1 LTALPSLCFNKD
13 ILPGREQGDRKDVR
27 RAKGKAG
34 RRDKAGATATRKRSS
49 TLSAAAI
56 CPASFQK
63 EDNMKGKLICKLGVL
78 STILSFLL
86 VIPALGQVT
95 EDLGK
100 KLCEFKAKTL
110 KELKIAPDKEKALLA
125 SEEKCVTEREKIIAD
140 LKKSKEDLQAALAAP
155 SPDEAK
161 VKGLVNAFIAAQAK
175 LFNSFSNELKEE
187 MAFMSPLQQGKY
199 LMAMERWRQDVCLP
213 VH

>member
-1 LTALPSLCFNKD
+1 MCGGVKARQGVRIRQAPLP
-13 ILPGREQGDRKDVR
+13 P
-27 RAKGKAG
+27 
-34 RRDKAGATATRKRSS
+34 ATFQTRSVQQ
-49 TLSAAAI
+49 LYAQ
-56 CPASFQK
+56 SFQK
-63 EDNMKGKLICKLGVL
+63 EDKMKGKLIFKLGAL

-86 VIPALGQVT
+86 VIPALGQVN

-125 SEEKCVTEREKIIAD
+125 GEEKCVATRQKIIGD

-161 VKGLVNAFIAAQAK
+161 IKGLVDAFIAAQLN
-175 LFNSFSNELKEE
+175 LFNSFRDELNEE
-187 MAFMSPLQQGKY
+187 MAQLSPLQQGKY

>member
-1 LTALPSLCFNKD
+1 
-13 ILPGREQGDRKDVR
+13 
-27 RAKGKAG
+27 
-34 RRDKAGATATRKRSS
+34 
-49 TLSAAAI
+49 
-56 CPASFQK
+56 
-63 EDNMKGKLICKLGVL
+63 MKGKLIFKLAAL

-86 VIPALGQVT
+86 VIPALGQLN

-100 KLCEFKAKTL
+100 KLCAFKTQTL
-110 KELKIAPDKEKALLA
+110 KDLQIAPDKEKKLA
-125 SEEKCVTEREKIIAD
+125 AVEEKCVVEREKIIAD

-161 VKGLVNAFIAAQAK
+161 VKGLVTAFTGAQHK
-175 LFNSFSNELKEE
+175 LFTSFKNEMDEE
-187 MAFMSPLQQGKY
+187 LAQMTPVQQGKY

>member
-1 LTALPSLCFNKD
+1 LR
-13 ILPGREQGDRKDVR
+13 GG
-27 RAKGKAG
+27 KGKAG
-34 RRDKAGATATRKRSS
+34 RQDKAGATATSILLS

-63 EDNMKGKLICKLGVL
+63 EDKMKGKLIFKLGAL

-86 VIPALGQVT
+86 VIPALGQVS

-110 KELKIAPDKEKALLA
+110 KELKITPDKEKALLA
-125 SEEKCVTEREKIIAD
+125 LEEKCVTEREKIIGD
-140 LKKSKEDLQAALAAP
+140 LKKAKDDLQAALAAP
-155 SPDEAK
+155 TPDAAK
-161 VKGLVNAFIAAQAK
+161 IKGLVKTFVDAQNK
-175 LFNSFSNELKEE
+175 LFQSFSGELKEE
-187 MAFMSPLQQGKY
+187 MAHMTPVQQGKY